1 MPPKQKENKMDL
13 NAKEVIILEAI
24 IDDHRDNRLLIKELN
39 DIENGKYKFSIDDYM
54 TLKEKFHNYKYEI
67 LIDRN

>member
-24 IDDHRDNRLLIKELN
+24 IDDYRDNTLLIKELN
-39 DIENGKYKFSIDDYM
+39 NIENGKYKFSIDDYM
-54 TLKEKFHNYKYEI
+54 TLKEKFFNYKYEI
-67 LIDRN
+67 LINRN